1 VDRATRLRLNA
12 INRKFYASIADEF
25 SASRRHAWPGFER
38 VVRCVK
44 SRVQDA
50 AAQASGD
57 APSAAALRVLDVG
70 AGDGRFGAYL
80 REAWDG
86 RLDYLGLDSSRELL
100 AHAQRRALGP
110 DFRFAEVDFIEAPP
124 SAALPHGPFDLIALF
139 GVLHHVPGQQTRSE
153 LLSELAHRISVH
165 GLLALTF
172 WRLPEDPRFATRS
185 LPFSRLDSTSE
196 PAIAEGQLEAGDTL
210 LRWGTADAPP
220 RYCHFPNAV
229 ETDALLAAT
238 GLRVIDR
245 FRSDGRAE
253 RLNEYALLA
262 R

>member
-1 VDRATRLRLNA
+1 MDRTTQLRLNA

-38 VVRCVK
+38 VLRCVQT
-44 SRVQDA
+44 RVPATETLPA
-50 AAQASGD
+50 AE

-86 RLDYLGLDSSRELL
+86 RLDYLGIDSSRELL
-100 AHAQRRALGP
+100 AHAQRRELGP

-124 SAALPHGPFDLIALF
+124 SAALPPGPFDLIALF
-139 GVLHHVPGQQTRSE
+139 GVLHHVPGQQARSE
-153 LLSELAHRISVH
+153 LLSELARRVSGP

-185 LPFSRLDSTSE
+185 VPFSRLDSTSE
-196 PAIAEGQLEAGDTL
+196 PALAEDQLEAGDTL

-238 GLRVIDR
+238 ALRVIDR